1 MSPRPRKVADD
12 DVFAAAA
19 RAMTR
24 LAPGELTL
32 AAIAAEAGVTAAAL
46 SQRFGSKRQLLLA
59 VAEHAAATAGG
70 AVRALGSRHRSP
82 LAAVRS
88 YAASAANLGA
98 SPAALARHLAY
109 LESDLSDPA
118 LRAALAAQAQA
129 TRAAVAELLAEAVA
143 RGELHADTDVPRLA
157 RTLELVLTGGL
168 LSVALEVDGA
178 GPAWFR
184 AQADA
189 VLGPYVAERR
199 TRRPATRRDAEHGIA
214 RSVTGGETGQ
224 GPGGRR
230 ETE

>member
-12 DVFAAAA
+12 AVFAAAA

-46 SQRFGSKRQLLLA
+46 SQRYGSKRQLLVAL
-59 VAEHAAATAGG
+59 AEHAAATAGG
-70 AVRALGSRHRSP
+70 AVRAFGSRHRSP
-82 LAAVRS
+82 LTAVRA
-88 YAASAANLGA
+88 YAASAATLGA

-118 LRAALAAQAQA
+118 LRAALVVQARA
-129 TRAAVAELLAEAVA
+129 TRGAVADLLAEAVA
-143 RGELHADTDVPRLA
+143 QGELLAGTDVPRLA
-157 RTLELVLTGGL
+157 RTLHLVLTGAV
-168 LSVALEVDGA
+168 LSVAIEAEGS

-189 VLGPYVAERR
+189 VLTPYVGKPRAGRR
-199 TRRPATRRDAEHGIA
+199 IRGSTGPEPSRPGTHSPRKRGA
-214 RSVTGGETGQ
+214 
-224 GPGGRR
+224 GGR
-230 ETE
+230 

>member
-70 AVRALGSRHRSP
+70 AVRALASRHRSP

-88 YAASAANLGA
+88 YAASAAHLGA

-129 TRAAVAELLAEAVA
+129 TRAAVAELLAKAVA
-143 RGELHADTDVPRLA
+143 RGELHADTDVFRLA

-189 VLGPYVAERR
+189 VLAPYTTEHR
-199 TRRPATRRDAEHGIA
+199 TRPPATRRDAGHRLT
-214 RSVTGGETGQ
+214 RSVGGGETEQ
-224 GPGGRR
+224 GRGGRQAAK
-230 ETE
+230 